1 MASAKEIV
9 TKAVI
14 GKGKKSFRDN
24 YSIEIDNNASTIL
37 GCWIINHKFQ
47 GNMINDDV
55 VVNGS
60 YDVNIWYSSDN
71 DTKTNVINKTI
82 NYNEQIDIKSKL
94 DIDTSDS
101 EIIVK
106 ALKQPVCTNVTIKNN
121 EINFDVDKEL
131 GIEVVGDTKVK
142 IMVEDD
148 EDDWIVFDDKVN
160 EETMKEIDNSV
171 KEDFI
176 N

>member
-1 MASAKEIV
+1 MSNYREIV
-9 TKAVI
+9 TKTIV
-14 GKGKKSFRDN
+14 GKGRKKITNN
-24 YSIEIDNNASTIL
+24 YSLKPEQEPNTIL

-47 GNMINDDV
+47 GNIKNEEV
-55 VVNGS
+55 IVNGS

-82 NYNEQIDIKSKL
+82 NYNENIDLKSKT
-94 DIDTSDS
+94 DIDYLDS

-106 ALKQPVCTNVTIKNN
+106 ALKQPVCNNVIIKDNK
-121 EINFDVDKEL
+121 INFDVEKEL

-142 IMVEDD
+142 IMVEDL
-148 EDDWIVFDDKVN
+148 DDDYIIFDDKVN
-160 EETMKEIDNSV
+160 DAVLNDIDNNV

>member
-1 MASAKEIV
+1 MGSAKEIV

-14 GKGKKSFRDN
+14 LKGKKSFKDN
-24 YSIEIDNNASTIL
+24 YSIDIDNNASTIL

-47 GNMINDDV
+47 GNIKNEEV
-55 VVNGS
+55 IVNGS

-82 NYNEQIDIKSKL
+82 NYNENIDLKSKT
-94 DIDTSDS
+94 DIDYLDS

-106 ALKQPVCTNVTIKNN
+106 ALKQPVCNNVIIKDNK
-121 EINFDVDKEL
+121 INFDVEKEL

-142 IMVEDD
+142 IMVEDL
-148 EDDWIVFDDKVN
+148 DDDYIIFDDKVN
-160 EETMKEIDNSV
+160 DAVLNDIDNNV

>member
-1 MASAKEIV
+1 
-9 TKAVI
+9 
-14 GKGKKSFRDN
+14 
-24 YSIEIDNNASTIL
+24 
-37 GCWIINHKFQ
+37 
-47 GNMINDDV
+47 MINDDV